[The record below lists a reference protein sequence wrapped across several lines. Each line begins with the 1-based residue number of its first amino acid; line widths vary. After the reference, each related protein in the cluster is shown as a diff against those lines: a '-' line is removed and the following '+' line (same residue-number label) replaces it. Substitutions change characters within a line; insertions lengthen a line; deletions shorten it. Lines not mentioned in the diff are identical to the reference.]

1 MNEIMLAAVL
11 FGLLFLLLGS
21 GIWVGL
27 GLLGTALTTVLL
39 FTTRPAGDAMVT
51 TIWTMA
57 TSWSLTALPLFIWMG
72 ELLFR
77 TRVSEG
83 LFDGL
88 APWMNRLPGRLLHC
102 NVLGCAVFAAVSG
115 SSTATLITVGQMSI
129 PELRSR
135 QYPEDL
141 IIGTLS
147 GAATLGLLIP
157 PSIVLIVY
165 GVAVNVSITEL
176 FMAGIVPGIMLAG
189 LFMMYIVMRA
199 LLNPAAMP
207 PSDPPMPLL
216 RRLRATASLLP
227 TVLLILAV
235 LGSIYMGIATATE
248 AAAFGVVG
256 ALTISA
262 LQRSLTYETFMT
274 SLLGATRTS
283 SMIALILAGATFLT
297 LSMGYTGLPRS
308 LAAWIGSLALSPS
321 QLLFALALL
330 YIVLGCLMD
339 GISAILL
346 TMGIV
351 APIVQAHGFDMVWF
365 GIFLVILVEIA
376 QITPP
381 VGFNLFVLQQ
391 MTGHDIGYIALKAA
405 PMLLIMCLALVILA
419 VFPGLATYL
428 PDRMME
434 VQQTAH

>member
-1 MNEIMLAAVL
+1 
-11 FGLLFLLLGS
+11 
-21 GIWVGL
+21 
-27 GLLGTALTTVLL
+27 
-39 FTTRPAGDAMVT
+39 
-51 TIWTMA
+51 
-57 TSWSLTALPLFIWMG
+57 
-72 ELLFR
+72 
-77 TRVSEG
+77 
-83 LFDGL
+83 
-88 APWMNRLPGRLLHC
+88 
-102 NVLGCAVFAAVSG
+102 
-115 SSTATLITVGQMSI
+115 
-129 PELRSR
+129 
-135 QYPEDL
+135 
-141 IIGTLS
+141 
-147 GAATLGLLIP
+147 
-157 PSIVLIVY
+157 
-165 GVAVNVSITEL
+165 
-176 FMAGIVPGIMLAG
+176 
-189 LFMMYIVMRA
+189 
-199 LLNPAAMP
+199 
-207 PSDPPMPLL
+207 
-216 RRLRATASLLP
+216 
-227 TVLLILAV
+227 V